1 LKKPKNKKKGN
12 TMTTGFILTI
22 LFGLGMYFFWKYRK
36 NIHHYVTKGKG
47 HINNEQ
53 NNHDENVDEE
63 EDSY

>member
-1 LKKPKNKKKGN
+1 
-12 TMTTGFILTI
+12 MTTGFILTI